1 MAAALIFDAAP
12 HMDYRH
18 ENKTR
23 LEVARQWGLS
33 LLPELPPESQ
43 IAVFDTRLGGG
54 GFAADRGVAKQRISR
69 LETVTNSQ
77 PLVRVVQD
85 AVELLA
91 EKSEL
96 PRKEIYVFT
105 DLAAAAWPAETAAA
119 LQDRL
124 AKAPGASVYLID
136 VGIKDPVD
144 FSLGEVH
151 LSHQVL
157 SNLGSLDIDSEL
169 SCIGPGGQRTVELLL
184 DDAKREQKT
193 FALPPE
199 GRSRRAF
206 MSRGWASARTRAC
219 CGSSGRTAWRPTT
232 PATSPSK

>member
-1 MAAALIFDAAP
+1 MAAALVFDAAP
-12 HMDYRH
+12 RMAYRH

-43 IAVFDTRLGGG
+43 LAVFDTRLGGG

-96 PRKEIYVFT
+96 PRQGNLRLHRSCRGG
-105 DLAAAAWPAETAAA
+105 LARRNGRRARRIAWP
-119 LQDRL
+119 RP
-124 AKAPGASVYLID
+124 PG
-136 VGIKDPVD
+136 
-144 FSLGEVH
+144 
-151 LSHQVL
+151 
-157 SNLGSLDIDSEL
+157 
-169 SCIGPGGQRTVELLL
+169 R
-184 DDAKREQKT
+184 
-193 FALPPE
+193 
-199 GRSRRAF
+199 
-206 MSRGWASARTRAC
+206 ASA
-219 CGSSGRTAWRPTT
+219 
-232 PATSPSK
+232 